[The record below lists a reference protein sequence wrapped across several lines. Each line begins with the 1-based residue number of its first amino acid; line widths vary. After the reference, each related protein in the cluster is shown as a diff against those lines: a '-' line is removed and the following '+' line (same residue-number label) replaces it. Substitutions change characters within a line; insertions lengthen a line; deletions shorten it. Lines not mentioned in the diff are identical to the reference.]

1 MRKGNGKIGGFV
13 GFMERGVGRLLRIVA
28 SVALTVVG
36 LFVVQGA
43 WGLVLAAVGL
53 VPLLAGLVGICFF
66 APLFGYTLQGAPCR
80 VHVDR

>member
-1 MRKGNGKIGGFV
+1 MGGFV
-13 GFMERGVGRLLRIVA
+13 GFMESEAGRFLRIVA
-28 SVALTVVG
+28 GFALILVG

-53 VPLLAGLVGICFF
+53 VPLLAGIAGICLF
-66 APLFGYTLQGAPCR
+66 APLFGYTLQGAPRR